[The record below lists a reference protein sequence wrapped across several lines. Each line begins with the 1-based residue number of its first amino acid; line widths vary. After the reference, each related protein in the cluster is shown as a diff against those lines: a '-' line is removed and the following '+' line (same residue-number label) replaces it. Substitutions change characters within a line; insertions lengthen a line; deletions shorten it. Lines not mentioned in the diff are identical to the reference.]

1 MRKFN
6 RSKFGFALAEMVL
19 VIAIIVIL
27 AAVMII
33 NVRTYLSAAQSRSN
47 RAESVRAST
56 ITNIGQCESRMT
68 TLGFG
73 ATSGGVNV
81 VTPSP
86 TGSPVSST

>member
-6 RSKFGFALAEMVL
+6 KSKYGFALAEMVL

-33 NVRTYLSAAQSRSN
+33 NVRTYISAAQSRSN
-47 RAESVRAST
+47 RAESARTSA
-56 ITNIGQCESRMT
+56 ITNIGQCESRMA
-68 TLGFG
+68 TLGFE
-73 ATSGGVNV
+73 ATGSITV

-86 TGSPVSST
+86 AGGAPSTT

>member
-6 RSKFGFALAEMVL
+6 KSKYGFALAEMVL

-33 NVRTYLSAAQSRSN
+33 NVRTYISAAQSRSN
-47 RAESVRAST
+47 RAESARTSA
-56 ITNIGQCESRMT
+56 ITNIGQCESRMA
-68 TLGFG
+68 TLGFN
-73 ATSGGVNV
+73 ATSGNITV

-86 TGSPVSST
+86 AGGSASST